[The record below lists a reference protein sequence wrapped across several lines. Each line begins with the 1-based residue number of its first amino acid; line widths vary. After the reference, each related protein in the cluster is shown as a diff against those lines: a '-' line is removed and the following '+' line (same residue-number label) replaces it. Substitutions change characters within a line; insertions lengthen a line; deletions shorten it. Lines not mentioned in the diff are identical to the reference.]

1 VIIETENLT
10 KNFWRHDAVQDLN
23 LSVPEGATCALIG
36 ANGAGKTTTMRM
48 LVNVLAPDKGHA
60 RVLGIDSRQLQPADR
75 LRIAFLSENQELPE
89 RLTVQQYLG
98 YLASLYPNWDHEL
111 ERQLSAQFELPP
123 SRALGKLS
131 HGMRMKAMLIGAL
144 SFRPKLLILDEPLS
158 GLDPLVRDEVMSG
171 ILSQADETT
180 ILISSHE
187 LSEIEGCTTH
197 VAFMVQGRLL
207 FQEGIESLA
216 GRFRD
221 VTVTLEQ
228 GADRRGLPP
237 SWLNPQVDGALLRFV
252 DSAYADEEQLR
263 AQVQKHCGTFR
274 HQESS
279 PLSLRE
285 ISKALMRATRQE
297 AK

>member
-1 VIIETENLT
+1 MIIETENLT

-48 LVNVLAPDKGHA
+48 LVNVLAPDRGRA
-60 RVLGIDSRQLQPADR
+60 RVLGVDSRQLRPADR
-75 LRIAFLSENQELPE
+75 LRIAFLSENQELPD
-89 RLTVQQYLG
+89 RLSVAQYFE
-98 YLASLYPNWDHEL
+98 YLAALYPNWDAAL
-111 ERQLSAQFELPP
+111 ERQLLAQFELPP
-123 SRALGKLS
+123 ARALGKLS

-197 VAFMVQGRLL
+197 VAFMVRGRLI
-207 FQEGIESLA
+207 FQESIDALSA
-216 GRFRD
+216 RFRE
-221 VTVTLEQ
+221 VTVNAQ
-228 GADRRGLPP
+228 QVADRKSLPD
-237 SWLNPQVDGALLRFV
+237 SWLNPQTDGGLLRFV
-252 DSAYADEEQLR
+252 DSAYATEEQLR
-263 AQVQKHCGTFR
+263 ALVQKHCGAIQ
-274 HQESS
+274 HLSS
-279 PLSLRE
+279 APLSLRE
-285 ISKALMRATRQE
+285 ISKALMRATRGDV
-297 AK
+297 K